1 MKATEEKLDAYGV
14 LTAKIL
20 DALKDGTVPWTKPW
34 LSGPPRSLSTG
45 KTYRG
50 FNQLLLGFLGREHD
64 TPFWGTYNQLGELGG
79 AIKKGERSTP
89 VSFWKQLEFPD
100 EKSEDGTKKIM
111 MCRYYRAFNCDQAE
125 WQNGE
130 PRMVKEWR
138 EKHAEVGQ
146 GNPHE
151 RADQMIASFPGRPA
165 FEQRG
170 MVAFYSPGDDK
181 VVVPKPEL
189 FESQTAFYQTTFHE
203 FVHSTGHPN
212 RLNRFDIQS
221 RPSTEEY
228 SKEELV
234 AELGAAFLCN
244 EAGIEPRVDQ
254 SAAYCKSWLAKLTAD
269 PKILVAAASLAAKA
283 ADHFLGRDRQQEQQN
298 DAVPKIA
305 QVVPQISAAKAGS
318 SREEEAEAEM

>member
-1 MKATEEKLDAYGV
+1 MDQ
-14 LTAKIL
+14 
-20 DALKDGTVPWTKPW
+20 ALAVR
-34 LSGPPRSLSTG
+34 PPKSLSTG

-100 EKSEDGTKKIM
+100 EKAEDGTKKIM

-130 PRMVKEWR
+130 PRMVREWR

-146 GNPHE
+146 RNPHE

-212 RLNRFDIQS
+212 RLNRQKRPTGSLRRRTS
-221 RPSTEEY
+221 RLQVWSLRQEENSRQGSTARW
-228 SKEELV
+228 SRKADSSSSSTTV
-234 AELGAAFLCN
+234 RFI
-244 EAGIEPRVDQ
+244 AGVLLRSP
-254 SAAYCKSWLAKLTAD
+254 
-269 PKILVAAASLAAKA
+269 AKA
-283 ADHFLGRDRQQEQQN
+283 
-298 DAVPKIA
+298 
-305 QVVPQISAAKAGS
+305 
-318 SREEEAEAEM
+318 